1 MRMLLYKLSAMVDA
15 EGALEY
21 NTATEHWLL
30 AGYGIYLNTVDL
42 YFVCVYPL
50 PLTITHRH
58 FNQNNSFGHY
68 FSGDSS
74 GVVLPS

>member
-1 MRMLLYKLSAMVDA
+1 MRMLLCKLSAMVDA

-42 YFVCVYPL
+42 YFLCVYP
-50 PLTITHRH
+50 
-58 FNQNNSFGHY
+58 
-68 FSGDSS
+68 
-74 GVVLPS
+74 